1 MKKTIVLAGDY
12 AYIRQI
18 ETALKSLCY
27 HNSHVKVYIFNQ
39 DIPQEWFRALRPIVE
54 QMGGELVDVKM
65 LGAQFQMNW
74 SNKLPH
80 INHMTFARY
89 YIPDFVEEDKVL
101 YLDSDLVV
109 TADLTPLFEM
119 DLGENYLAAAPSC
132 FGVGVGF
139 NAGVLLINNKKWRA
153 EAVRRELV
161 ELTEREHQ
169 HVSEGDQSILNM
181 LFHDS
186 YTSLDQNY
194 NFQIGFDSG
203 AASHGHEFIFQ
214 IPLEP
219 LPAILHFLSQDK
231 PWNTHSV
238 GRLRE
243 VWWHYHLM
251 EWSAITEKW
260 RQAGIDYPVTVYQPV
275 MTCVNLTNS
284 WHLEKIDYLVQALP
298 EVHFYIA
305 AYTTM
310 APELMLLSRFENVT
324 LYPNT
329 FPLLVEKLI
338 QQTDVYL
345 DINHDDKLSVV
356 YDYVS
361 RFKKPILT
369 FDNTQSRE
377 LPESAYAGIFSAE
390 RPEEM
395 VAALKAYL
403 GEKPHEN

>member
-1 MKKTIVLAGDY
+1 M
-12 AYIRQI
+12 
-18 ETALKSLCY
+18 
-27 HNSHVKVYIFNQ
+27 
-39 DIPQEWFRALRPIVE
+39 
-54 QMGGELVDVKM
+54 
-65 LGAQFQMNW
+65 
-74 SNKLPH
+74 
-80 INHMTFARY
+80 
-89 YIPDFVEEDKVL
+89 
-101 YLDSDLVV
+101 V
-109 TADLTPLFEM
+109 TADLTTLFEM
-119 DLGENYLAAAPSC
+119 NLGENYLAAAPSC

-153 EAVRRELV
+153 EAVRQKLV

-186 YTSLDQNY
+186 YTHLDQKY

-214 IPLEP
+214 ISLEP

-251 EWSAITEKW
+251 EWSTITEKW
-260 RQAGIDYPVTVYQPV
+260 RQAGIDYPVNVYQPA

-284 WHLEKIDYLVQALP
+284 WHLEKIDYLVQTLP

-329 FPLLVEKLI
+329 FPLLVEKVI
-338 QQTDVYL
+338 QQADVYL

-356 YDYVS
+356 YDYIS
-361 RFKKPILT
+361 RFEKPILT
-369 FDNTQSRE
+369 FDNTQSQE

-395 VAALKAYL
+395 VAALTAYL
-403 GEKPHEN
+403 DEKTHEN